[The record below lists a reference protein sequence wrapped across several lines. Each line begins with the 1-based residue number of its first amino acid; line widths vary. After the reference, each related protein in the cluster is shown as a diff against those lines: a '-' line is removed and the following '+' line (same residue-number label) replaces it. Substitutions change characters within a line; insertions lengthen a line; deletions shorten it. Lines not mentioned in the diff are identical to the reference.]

1 MPITF
6 AYGRHC
12 KFKVIYIPWQS
23 SYSVIGNVFYCSTW
37 HLLTPFLKN
46 LEMKVS
52 HSVYQ
57 EQNQIKTSF
66 WKNDQEILVHH
77 YFPYLMVPS
86 RSNITLPSMIAFQQ
100 REIKEKK
107 EKKVPHPIP
116 LNCHSYW

>member
-1 MPITF
+1 MEGYWFLHESLYADYICLWETL
-6 AYGRHC
+6 

-23 SYSVIGNVFYCSTW
+23 GYSVIGNVFYCSIW

-52 HSVYQ
+52 HFVYQ
-57 EQNQIKTSF
+57 EQNQVKTNF

-86 RSNITLPSMIAFQQ
+86 G
-100 REIKEKK
+100 
-107 EKKVPHPIP
+107 
-116 LNCHSYW
+116 